1 MNRILRLSRQAGV
14 GVVTAIFL
22 LVVLAGLGVAMVGIY
37 TSQQASSNLDV
48 MGAQA
53 YQAARAG
60 LEWGIFQTR
69 TGGKCAVTA
78 ASPNPFSYSTN
89 FTMPKETSLSA
100 FTVYVNCTAQGN
112 PNSDQ
117 PLVRYIIT
125 AEACNMPDA
134 SATATSC
141 PALNKPESVR
151 RKLEAEL

>member
-14 GVVTAIFL
+14 GIVTAIFL

-37 TSQQASSNLDV
+37 TSQQASANVDL

-60 LEWGIFQTR
+60 LEWGVFQTR
-69 TGGKCAVTA
+69 AGGKCAVPATA
-78 ASPNPFSYSTN
+78 TTPFTYSEN
-89 FTMPKETSLSA
+89 FRMPAGTSLSA
-100 FTVYVNCTAQGN
+100 FTVYVNCTAQGTA
-112 PNSDQ
+112 
-117 PLVRYIIT
+117 PLIRYVIT

-141 PALNKPESVR
+141 PAVNKGESVR

>member
-1 MNRILRLSRQAGV
+1 MNRILRLARQAGV
-14 GVVTAIFL
+14 GIVTAIFL

-37 TSQQASSNLDV
+37 TSQQASSNLDL

-69 TGGKCAVTA
+69 AGGKCAQGSMSA
-78 ASPNPFSYSTN
+78 NPYTEKFA
-89 FTMPKETSLSA
+89 MPAGTSLSA
-100 FTVYVNCTAQGN
+100 FTVYVNCTAQGGAA
-112 PNSDQ
+112 
-117 PLVRYIIT
+117 LVRYVIT

-134 SATATSC
+134 SATATAC